1 MTEEKVICCNCEE
14 KEALKDYPTDLCENC
29 REAYIKYPVPI
40 WIKALS
46 VIVLIVVIFSLMHFK
61 SSLIGAVNYE
71 RGLKA
76 EKELKYVTAQNA
88 YKKALDQFPESQLL
102 KSRLF
107 IASVKGDNLEEI
119 EKIYDEILEMKYSNT
134 DNDLFNE
141 VQSAMDL
148 YAEYFFMTEDIK
160 NIVENQNLSINQ
172 IISSL
177 NNLTKSGN
185 NENICGA
192 YYYLGTIYYSNAEY
206 EKAIE
211 YFDVVHSMRPEIYF
225 FKIPKATC
233 YTELGNY
240 EKAKE
245 VLKETFVFNKEYQL
259 AYVSLSFIN
268 LKEHNY
274 EEALKNAQQAYS
286 INKSNLDAVDALAI
300 SNHYLKNE
308 NERDKYIKILEEN
321 NYSDINRVKDIVNGK
336 IKDYE

>member
-29 REAYIKYPVPI
+29 REAYIKYPIPI

-46 VIVLIVVIFSLMHFK
+46 VIVLIVVIFSLIHFK

-102 KSRLF
+102 KSRF
-107 IASVKGDNLEEI
+107 FVSSVKGDSDVEETR
-119 EKIYDEILEMKYSNT
+119 KIYDEIVEMEYYDTK
-134 DNDLFNE
+134 LFDE
-141 VQSAMDL
+141 VQSAIDL
-148 YAEYFFMTEDIK
+148 YGKHFFATEELNQIL
-160 NIVENQNLSINQ
+160 ENQTTTINQ
-172 IISSL
+172 KINAIKDIIQY
-177 NNLTKSGN
+177 NGTEKNG
-185 NENICGA
+185 GA
-192 YYYLGTIYYSNAEY
+192 YYYLGLVYYANFEY
-206 EKAIE
+206 EQAISA
-211 YFDVVHSMRPEIYF
+211 FDSAYSINPEIYF
-225 FKIPKATC
+225 FKIPTATC
-233 YTELGNY
+233 YSDLGNY

-245 VLKETFVFNKEYQL
+245 VLKETFIFNKEYGP

-274 EEALKNAQQAYS
+274 DEALKNAKEAYS
-286 INKSNLDAVDALAI
+286 INKNNLDAIEAIAI

>member
-14 KEALKDYPTDLCENC
+14 EEALKDYPTDLCKNC
-29 REAYIKYPVPI
+29 REAYIKYPVPM

-88 YKKALDQFPESQLL
+88 YKKALDQFPKSELL

-107 IASVKGDNLEEI
+107 IASVKGDNLDESD
-119 EKIYDEILEMKYSNT
+119 KIYDEILEITYYDSDK
-134 DNDLFNE
+134 DLFNE
-141 VQSAMDL
+141 VQTAVDL
-148 YAEYFFMTEDIK
+148 YGKHFFITEEIEK
-160 NIVENQNLSINQ
+160 IIGNETLSMSQ
-172 IISSL
+172 VISTIE
-177 NNLTKSGN
+177 NLTKSN
-185 NENICGA
+185 KSENSCGA
-192 YYYLGTIYYSNAEY
+192 YYYLGTAYYANGEY
-206 EKAIE
+206 EKAISAFNSA
-211 YFDVVHSMRPEIYF
+211 YSINPEIYF
-225 FKIPKATC
+225 FKIPIATC
-233 YTELGNY
+233 YSDLDNY

-245 VLKETFVFNKEYQL
+245 VLKETFIFNKEYGP

-274 EEALKNAQQAYS
+274 DEALKNAKEAYS
-286 INKSNLDAVDALAI
+286 INKNNLNAIEAIVI

-321 NYSDINRVKDIVNGK
+321 NYSDIDRVKDIVNGK

>member
-29 REAYIKYPVPI
+29 REAYIKYPIPI

-76 EKELKYVTAQNA
+76 EKELKYVTSQNA
-88 YKKALDQFPESQLL
+88 YKKALDQFPESELL

-107 IASVKGDNLEEI
+107 ITSVKGDNLDQSD
-119 EKIYDEILEMKYSNT
+119 KFYNEILKITYY
-134 DNDLFNE
+134 DRDKDLFSE
-141 VQSAMDL
+141 VQSAVDL
-148 YAEYFFMTEDIK
+148 YEKYFFTEELEK
-160 NIVENQNLSINQ
+160 IVQNENFSIDQLISGLENLA
-172 IISSL
+172 
-177 NNLTKSGN
+177 KSDN
-185 NENICGA
+185 NENIGGIYFYLGSA
-192 YYYLGTIYYSNAEY
+192 YYENKEY
-206 EKAIE
+206 EKAISALDTA
-211 YFDVVHSMRPEIYF
+211 YSINPDMYS
-225 FKIPKATC
+225 FKIPKSTA
-233 YTELGNY
+233 YRELGNY

-245 VLKETFVFNKEYQL
+245 VLKETFTFNKEYVP

-286 INKSNLDAVDALAI
+286 IDKNSLSGVTALAI
-300 SNHYLKNE
+300 SSHYLKNE

-321 NYSDINRVKDIVNGK
+321 NYYDIDRVKNIVNGK

>member
-40 WIKALS
+40 WIKALF
-46 VIVLIVVIFSLMHFK
+46 VIVLIVTIFSLMHFK

-88 YKKALDQFPESQLL
+88 YKKALNQFPESQLL

-107 IASVKGDNLEEI
+107 IVSVKGDNLDGI
-119 EKIYDEILEMKYSNT
+119 EKIYDEILEMEYYNT
-134 DNDLFNE
+134 KLLDE
-141 VQSAMDL
+141 VQGAIDL
-148 YAEYFFMTEDIK
+148 YGGYFFMTEEIK
-160 NIVENQNLSINQ
+160 KIVENENLSINQ

-177 NNLTKSGN
+177 KNLTKSSN

-192 YYYLGTIYYSNAEY
+192 YYYLGTVYYANGEY
-206 EKAIE
+206 AKAIE
-211 YFDVVHSMRPEIYF
+211 AFDTVCSIRPDIYS

-233 YTELGNY
+233 YSDLGNY
-240 EKAKE
+240 EKAKKI
-245 VLKETFVFNKEYQL
+245 LKETFIFNKEYEP
-259 AYVSLSFIN
+259 AYISLNFIN

-274 EEALKNAQQAYS
+274 DEALKNAKKAYS
-286 INKSNLDAVDALAI
+286 INKNNLDAIEAIAI
-300 SNHYLKNE
+300 SSHYLKNE
-308 NERDKYIKILEEN
+308 NERDKHIKILEEN

>member
-1 MTEEKVICCNCEE
+1 MTEEKIICCNCKEE
-14 KEALKDYPTDLCENC
+14 EALENHPTDLCKNC
-29 REAYIKYPVPI
+29 REAYIKYPIPI

-46 VIVLIVVIFSLMHFK
+46 VIVLIIMIFSLMHFK

-76 EKELKYVTAQNA
+76 EKELKYVTAQNS
-88 YKKALDQFPESQLL
+88 YKKALDQFPESELL

-119 EKIYDEILEMKYSNT
+119 ETAYDEILKIEYYDK
-134 DNDLFNE
+134 DLLNE
-141 VQSAMDL
+141 VQSAINL
-148 YAEYFFMTEDIK
+148 YGKNFFITNGIEEILQNK
-160 NIVENQNLSINQ
+160 NLSIDQ
-172 IISSL
+172 VISSL
-177 NNLTKSGN
+177 EKLTKSN
-185 NENICGA
+185 ENENICGA
-192 YYYLGTIYYSNAEY
+192 YYYLGSAFYSNKEY
-206 EKAIE
+206 EKAISA
-211 YFDVVHSMRPEIYF
+211 FDTAYSINPEIYF

-233 YTELGNY
+233 YTELGDY

-245 VLKETFVFNKEYQL
+245 VLKETFTFNKEYTP

-274 EEALKNAQQAYS
+274 EEALKNAHIAYS
-286 INKSNLDAVDALAI
+286 IDKNNLDSVEAITI

-308 NERDKYIKILEEN
+308 NERDKYIKILKEN
-321 NYSDINRVKDIVNGK
+321 NYYNIDRVKDIVSGK